1 MENREKD
8 NNVNVLVDDL
18 DNKGK
23 VASKDVSL
31 ILNNEESKFEKVVKQ
46 SRLNNNEASLSSYKG
61 KELSKEL
68 SYKNLRNFLWA

>member
-1 MENREKD
+1 
-8 NNVNVLVDDL
+8 VLVDDL

>member
-1 MENREKD
+1 VENREKD